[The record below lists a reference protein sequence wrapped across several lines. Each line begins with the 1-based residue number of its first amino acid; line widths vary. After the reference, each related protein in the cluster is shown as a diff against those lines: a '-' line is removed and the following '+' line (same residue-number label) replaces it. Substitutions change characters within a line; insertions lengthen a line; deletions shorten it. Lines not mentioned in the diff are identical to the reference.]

1 MFLQNGEKYVILQTE
16 ISNKMGIIAQQSIRG
31 AVANYL
37 GIAIGFLTTFFVLT
51 RCLTEEEVGLTRM
64 MVDAAMLFS
73 SLAQLGTNSS
83 LVRYFPYFND
93 KQHNHGIFGWSIL
106 VPAIGF
112 TLMLVL
118 FFIFHDPLVALY
130 SQHSPLAADYFY
142 LLPMLTFMAMYV
154 TVFETNASVLMHITV
169 PKMIREIGIRVI
181 NLIAYIIYG
190 LGWVNFD
197 VFMWIFCSSYGLAML
212 LNLFYLFKLGRISLR
227 IERGFPDKKML
238 KEMGGYS
245 LFMTATVLAS
255 NIPLMNSLFLGAKAG
270 AALTGVYAI
279 ASYIANVVDV
289 PYRSLG
295 AIARPVISAAVKE
308 NNRSE
313 VNRLIKQ
320 VSLHQFLVSLL
331 IFYVIWINIDML
343 FAILPEGER
352 YASGAIVVLL
362 LGLAKVVN
370 STLSISTDVLNFS
383 RYYRVGFIFI
393 AVLTATA
400 ILLNNSLIS
409 FWSIGGSAAATL
421 IAYSVYFALILIFIW
436 NKMKVSPLS
445 AAMLKVV
452 VMIAAL
458 WAGAKAWQLFV
469 SPIIG
474 NMIVDACI
482 KTILMAAIAAL
493 VIYFWRISPT
503 INEIVDKNLA
513 RWRK

>member
-1 MFLQNGEKYVILQTE
+1 
-16 ISNKMGIIAQQSIRG
+16 MGIIAQQSIRG

-64 MVDAAMLFS
+64 MVDAAILFS
-73 SLAQLGTNSS
+73 SLAQLGSNST

-93 KQHNHGIFGWSIL
+93 NRRNHGIFGWSIL
-106 VPAIGF
+106 IPAIGF
-112 TLMLVL
+112 ALMLVL
-118 FFIFHDPLVALY
+118 FFIFHDPLIALY

-142 LLPMLTFMAMYV
+142 LIPMLTLMAMYI
-154 TVFETNASVLMHITV
+154 TVFETNASVLMHIIV

-197 VFMWIFCSSYGLAML
+197 VFVWIFCSSYGVAML

-227 IERGFPDKKML
+227 IERGFPGKQML

-245 LFMTATVLAS
+245 LFMTATFLAG
-255 NIPLMNSLFLGAKAG
+255 NIPMMNSLFLGAKAG

-279 ASYIANVVDV
+279 ASYIANVVEV

-295 AIARPVISAAVKE
+295 AIARPVVSAAVKE
-308 NNRSE
+308 DNRSE
-313 VNRLIKQ
+313 VNRLVKQ

-331 IFYVIWINIDML
+331 IFFVIWINIDVL
-343 FAILPEGER
+343 FALLPEGER
-352 YASGAIVVLL
+352 YAGGAIVVLL

-383 RYYRVGFIFI
+383 RYYRIGFIFI
-393 AVLTATA
+393 AILTTLA
-400 ILLNNSLIS
+400 IVLNNNLINI
-409 FWSIGGSAAATL
+409 WGIGGSAAATL
-421 IAYSVYFALILIFIW
+421 IAYSVYFALIMLFIW
-436 NKMKVSPLS
+436 SKLKVSLLS
-445 AAMLKVV
+445 TAMLKVV
-452 VMIAAL
+452 VMMVAL

-469 SPIIG
+469 FPIIG

-493 VIYFWRISPT
+493 ITYFWRISPT
-503 INEIVDKNLA
+503 VNEIVDKTLA
-513 RWRK
+513 RWIKK